1 MSQSPLVPP
10 TPAQMGI
17 PPTPPTVG
25 WGVGWGSH
33 ALLQTCILGLKKNTA
48 FGSTAYCRH
57 AANRHMEAS
66 RLVFPL
72 ISFDILKK
80 TKESASQ
87 ALLPNWRAI
96 PYGGG

>member
-1 MSQSPLVPP
+1 MSQSPLAPPSPP
-10 TPAQMGI
+10 TDGDTPH
-17 PPTPPTVG
+17 PPTVG

-33 ALLQTCILGLKKNTA
+33 ALLQTFILGLKKNTA

-66 RLVFPL
+66 RLVFSL
-72 ISFDILKK
+72 ISFDFLKK

-87 ALLPNWRAI
+87 ALLPNWRGI
-96 PYGGG
+96 P

>member
-1 MSQSPLVPP
+1 M
-10 TPAQMGI
+10 
-17 PPTPPTVG
+17 
-25 WGVGWGSH
+25 
-33 ALLQTCILGLKKNTA
+33 LQTFILGLKKNTA

-72 ISFDILKK
+72 ISFDFLKK

-87 ALLPNWRAI
+87 ALLPRGGDTIRRGGAGAGDICDNECQGNGIETRAR
-96 PYGGG
+96 